1 MKKIDITPE
10 QERFCKN
17 FVEVILDTPAV
28 IREIVKEHFDPS
40 QHGDL
45 GLTVKKGK
53 WNVDLRVDGEWYNLY
68 SYDVQTAGQ
77 DKFRELISLLSDAAD
92 DAQED
97 EDDNDDDDDDEDEEA
112 AKEPRSNLEKEVEE
126 LKNYLADKGVYV

>member
-10 QERFCKN
+10 QERYCKS
-17 FVEVILDTPAV
+17 FVEVYLGMPAV
-28 IREIVKEHFDPS
+28 IREIVKEHFDS
-40 QHGDL
+40 AQHGEI

-77 DKFRELISLLSDAAD
+77 DKFRELISLLTDSVG

-97 EDDNDDDDDDEDEEA
+97 EDDEDDEDEEA
-112 AKEPRSNLEKEVEE
+112 AKEPQSTLEKEIEE
-126 LKNYLADKGVYV
+126 LKNYLADKGVYL